1 VLSLEESGRH
11 GEARRHY
18 RGYAARM
25 TELGLP
31 IAPFPT

>member
-1 VLSLEESGRH
+1 MVLSLEESGRH
-11 GEARRHY
+11 GEARRY